1 MHKGGVTL
9 ENAYK
14 FASKF
19 KISVFL
25 LLTKFR
31 PISIVVRHLA
41 RCVNAYRDFYA
52 SIAQSVERNHGK
64 VEVNSSILFG
74 GCYLVLEKEC

>member
-1 MHKGGVTL
+1 MGAAP
-9 ENAYK
+9 ENAHK
-14 FASKF
+14 FVSKF
-19 KISVFL
+19 KISVLL

-41 RCVNAYRDFYA
+41 RCVYAYRDSYA

>member
-1 MHKGGVTL
+1 MARIGSFCINLNEFAFVTL
-9 ENAYK
+9 DKNQTCKYICK
-14 FASKF
+14 TSCPVRFRVGGF
-19 KISVFL
+19 FL
-25 LLTKFR
+25 AE
-31 PISIVVRHLA
+31 V
-41 RCVNAYRDFYA
+41 CYA